1 MDQRESKGKS
11 DYIYGMHPVMEAIK
25 ARKTIDKV
33 YVQSDL
39 KGPNVTELRKLLK
52 EYKVSSQNLPLGR
65 LNHLYK
71 KNHQGV
77 VAFLSPIEFQP
88 FEEVLNSQF
97 EKGKTPLV
105 LILDRVSDVGNF
117 GAICRSA
124 ECLGVDLIVVP
135 VKGSAQINDEAIK
148 RSSGALMNINIA
160 RERDLAEVCKTLTN
174 YGLQLVACSEK
185 GEQNIYEVDFKLPTA
200 VIMGSEKD
208 GVNSTILKEIDAM
221 AKIPM
226 SGKTD
231 SLNVAA
237 STAIILGEISRQRG
251 GYGPSA

>member
-1 MDQRESKGKS
+1 MDEEKRISKT

-25 ARKTIDKV
+25 AQKTIDKV
-33 YVQSDL
+33 LVQSDL
-39 KGPNVTELRKLLK
+39 KGPNITELRRLLK
-52 EYKVSSQNLPLGR
+52 DHKISSQNLPLGR

-77 VAFLSPIEFQP
+77 VALLSPIEFQP
-88 FEEVLNSQF
+88 YEEVLNKVY
-97 EKGKTPLV
+97 EEGRTPLF

-124 ECLGVDLIVVP
+124 ECLGVDHIIIP

-148 RSSGALMNINIA
+148 RSSGALLNISVS
-160 RERDLAEVCKTLTN
+160 RERDLAEVCQKLAAS
-174 YGLQLVACSEK
+174 GLQLIGCSEK
-185 GEQNIYEVDFKLPTA
+185 GEKNIYEVKYELPLA
-200 VIMGSEKD
+200 IVMGSERD
-208 GVNSTILKEIDAM
+208 GINSTIVKELNDM
-221 AKIPM
+221 VQIPM

-237 STAIILGEISRQRG
+237 STAIILSEISRQRG
-251 GYGPSA
+251 GF